1 MVKRLLAL
9 AVVFCVLASPVWA
22 NTATLV
28 VDAQD
33 GRVLQAENAT
43 QLWYPA
49 SLTKIMTAYLVFE
62 ALDSGRLALSDKI
75 PVSAHAAAQPP
86 TKLGLGR
93 GKQVSVKLALR
104 AMIVRSANDAAV
116 VLAEAVAEGEAA
128 FADAM
133 TRKAYDLGM
142 THTRFKNASGLP
154 DREQITT
161 ARDMAVL
168 ARALMRDF
176 PEYYALF
183 NERTFTLGGRA
194 RSTTNGWLTHYSGAD
209 GVKTGFTCGSGY
221 NLVASARRDEGHLI
235 AVVLG
240 GKSAAARNGRMT
252 KLMNLGFEGLG
263 KTEGEAAFLDGLSE
277 KSAALAAMK
286 PPPYV
291 LPAEQCST
299 RVATGGSHLSGWGTI
314 FGSFVKKSKA
324 REIIKRN
331 RKVLRSTIKRGRAAI
346 VERERDGPRRFSALL
361 VGLKQEDAGEACK
374 RLWTLGIYCLV
385 VPPDQLNNP
394 NAIWR

>member
-9 AVVFCVLASPVWA
+9 TSVLCVLSSPAWARTASV
-22 NTATLV
+22 V

-43 QLWYPA
+43 DLWYPA
-49 SLTKIMTAYLVFE
+49 SLTKVMTSYLVFE
-62 ALDSGRLALSDKI
+62 AIESGRLALTDKV

-93 GKQVSVKLALR
+93 GKQVSVKLLLR

-116 VLAEAVAEGEAA
+116 TLAEAVAGSEAA
-128 FADAM
+128 FAKAM
-133 TRKAYDLGM
+133 TRKSHDLGM
-142 THTRFKNASGLP
+142 THTRFMNASGLP
-154 DREQITT
+154 DREQVTT

-176 PEYYALF
+176 PGHYAMF
-183 NERTFTLGGRA
+183 NERAFTLGGKT
-194 RSTTNGWLTHYSGAD
+194 RSTTNGWLTHYRGAD

-221 NLVASARRDEGHLI
+221 NLVASARRDEEHLI

-240 GKSAAARNGRMT
+240 GKSSAARNSQMT
-252 KLMNLGFEGLG
+252 KLMNRGFDGLG
-263 KTEGEAAFLDGLSE
+263 ESEGTAAYLDELSQTA
-277 KSAALAAMK
+277 SLTASK

-299 RVATGGSHLSGWGTI
+299 MVATGASHLSGWGAI

-331 RKVLRSTIKRGRAAI
+331 RKVLKSTVRSGRPAV

-361 VGLKQEDAGEACK
+361 VGLKQDDAGAACQH
-374 RLWTLGIYCLV
+374 LWTFGIYCLV
-385 VPPDQLNNP
+385 VPPEQLNNP
-394 NAIWR
+394 KAIWR